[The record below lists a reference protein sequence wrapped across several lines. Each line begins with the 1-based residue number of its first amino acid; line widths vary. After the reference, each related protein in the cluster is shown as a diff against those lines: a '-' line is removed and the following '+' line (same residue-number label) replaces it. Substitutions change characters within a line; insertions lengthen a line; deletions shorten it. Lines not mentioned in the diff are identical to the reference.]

1 MLLSLLG
8 LLSGKSSKCDSVV
21 VLERCGSEGVFQDLH
36 VPLCCLNILHGAI
49 FLLLVDLITQVPV
62 RARRVILFST
72 TILSMF
78 LSLLQIKSVMA
89 NSSDLFFLSSF

>member
-72 TILSMF
+72 TTIMF

-89 NSSDLFFLSSF
+89 NSSDLFFLNSF